1 MNPEQL
7 VENPLFFRPG
17 RVYVWCHSALHMYM
31 LVLWSN
37 GRVGSGPGVEK
48 LGAVLDG
55 QQVPSRI
62 TALHTRWRELA

>member
-1 MNPEQL
+1 MSAEQTT
-7 VENPLFFRPG
+7 EEPIFFKPG

-37 GRVGSGPGVEK
+37 GRVGSGPDVEE
-48 LGAVLDG
+48 LGAVLDR

-62 TALHTRWRELA
+62 VAVTIRWRELA